1 MITNNGFFCVSAGA
15 ALAAVFLRSLLS
27 LLLGGANAGS
37 AGPGVPRDFFLL
49 LRLRAAPFEFDSAV
63 MVMVY

>member
-1 MITNNGFFCVSAGA
+1 MITNNCVSAGA

-37 AGPGVPRDFFLL
+37 AGVPRDFFLL

-63 MVMVY
+63 MVMVYF